1 MRPNMGRPNQE
12 AAIPMVRQARLI
24 DYVKQLESQNRL
36 LRQGL
41 TPNGAGNALKGNM
54 DTALPPELR
63 PGNLGNLSN
72 VIWPFFFTTF
82 GQNPAQP
89 AVQLIP
95 GTSQTVSFV
104 VTQEAAF
111 VMTQLVKVV
120 HIDVG
125 GPAKSTYLDPD
136 DFDVSASN
144 ANGLSVVMRDA
155 SSTRDFMQNPIPVDS
170 IGDPGNPTVFPTPM
184 WIKEN
189 GRMEFFVSNEAG
201 SGNTYWPKFIAFG
214 YRIRTDAYEKILSA
228 VTG

>member
-1 MRPNMGRPNQE
+1 MGRPDAE
-12 AAIPMVRQARLI
+12 SAIPRVAQMKLI
-24 DYVKQLESQNRL
+24 DYVKKLESQNRL

-41 TPNGAGNALKGNM
+41 VPNASGDALKGNL
-54 DTALPPELR
+54 DYALPPELR
-63 PGNLGNLSN
+63 PGNVGNLGN
-72 VIWPFFFTTF
+72 VIWPYFFTTF
-82 GQNPAQP
+82 GQNPQQP
-89 AVQLIP
+89 AVQLVP
-95 GTSQTVSFV
+95 GTSQVVSFV

-120 HIDVG
+120 HMDVAG
-125 GPAKSTYLDPD
+125 IANYRDPD
-136 DFDVSASN
+136 NFDVSASN

-155 SSTRDFMQNPIPVDS
+155 SSTRDFMQNPIPVDA

-189 GRMEFFVSNEAG
+189 GRMEFFVANAPG

-214 YRIRTDAYEKILSA
+214 YRIRTDAYEKILSS

>member
-1 MRPNMGRPNQE
+1 MGRPDAE
-12 AAIPMVRQARLI
+12 SAIPRVAQMKLV
-24 DYVKQLESQNRL
+24 DYVKSLEAQNRL

-41 TPNGAGNALKGNM
+41 IPNGGGGNALQSNLN
-54 DTALPPELR
+54 ASLPPELR
-63 PGNLGNLSN
+63 PGNVGNLGN
-72 VIWPFFFTTF
+72 VIWPYYFTTF
-82 GQNPAQP
+82 GQNPQQP
-89 AVQLIP
+89 SVQLAP
-95 GTSQTVSFV
+95 GTSQVVSFV

-111 VMTQLVKVV
+111 IMTQLVKVV
-120 HIDVG
+120 HQDVAG
-125 GPAKSTYLDPD
+125 ISTYKDPD
-136 DFDVSASN
+136 DFDVSVSN

-189 GRMEFFVSNEAG
+189 GRMEFFVANAPG
-201 SGNTYWPKFIAFG
+201 GANTYWPKFIAFG